1 MLDGYEHKIKKN
13 ISLIFIY
20 LIKILAPILLLVI
33 SKIFLDKYGSMKDIM
48 FLIIK
53 FIIIFLDFIA
63 IMIILNKTFNLLY
76 DLNILKTR
84 QHKIKTKQD

>member
-1 MLDGYEHKIKKN
+1 MLDGYKHKIKKN
-13 ISLIFIY
+13 IKLIFIY
-20 LIKILAPILLLVI
+20 LLKTLAPILLLVI